1 MLMETLAQATMI
13 LIQTVVETS
22 ITKVLLL
29 LTPVAHAVVETMDHK
44 KTLVMT
50 ICGIG

>member
-1 MLMETLAQATMI
+1 MEILAQATMI

-22 ITKVLLL
+22 TMKVLLL
-29 LTPVAHAVVETMDHK
+29 LTPVAHVVVEAMDHK
-44 KTLVMT
+44 KIRVMT